1 LQKRIFVYKQEVEN
15 LSEVIKKKEE
25 LERKTSETNQILS
38 RKIEMKSKENQRLSM
53 QNEQLQF
60 KLQSQPNLNECSLT
74 TNASFEFIDVDKS
87 NDMSSST
94 PLVKMRSKSMK
105 NKSDQPSFDHLT
117 VRPVSEI
124 MYIDYVNSEK
134 QSNMPTTC
142 ANNTNDPSNSMSLNM
157 DHMSHLND
165 VDNSMCNSS
174 SLVYFK
180 QKNNCSM
187 TKSVPCFRIEE
198 KNILESDYVEIEK
211 EDE

>member
-1 LQKRIFVYKQEVEN
+1 MLVYKQEVEN

-60 KLQSQPNLNECSLT
+60 RLQSQPNLNECSLT

-87 NDMSSST
+87 NDMSSAN

-105 NKSDQPSFDHLT
+105 TQGKSDQPSFGHST
-117 VRPVSEI
+117 IRPVSEI
-124 MYIDYVNSEK
+124 MYKDYVNSEK
-134 QSNMPTTC
+134 QSTRC
-142 ANNTNDPSNSMSLNM
+142 ASNSNDPSNSMSLNLNQ
-157 DHMSHLND
+157 MSHLND
-165 VDNSMCNSS
+165 VDNSTCNSS

-180 QKNNCSM
+180 QKSHDCSM

-198 KNILESDYVEIEK
+198 KNTLESDYVEIEK